1 MTYMIRV
8 VTAGEQKDTLF
19 GCPILAERFFSE
31 CPKGAMMFR
40 NGNFIAYKGDSDA
53 PLRTVVLGTAA

>member
-8 VTAGEQKDTLF
+8 VTVGNQKDTLF
-19 GCPILAERFFSE
+19 GCPILAEKHWKDAPR
-31 CPKGAMMFR
+31 GAMMFR

-53 PLRTVVLGTAA
+53 PLRTVVLGTVA